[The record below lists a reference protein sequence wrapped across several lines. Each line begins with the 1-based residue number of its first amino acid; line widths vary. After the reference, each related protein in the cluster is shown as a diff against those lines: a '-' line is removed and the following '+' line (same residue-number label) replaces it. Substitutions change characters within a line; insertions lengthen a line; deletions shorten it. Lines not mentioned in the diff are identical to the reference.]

1 MFEPDSLIPAAM
13 EKIDNLIRNLFDN
26 AEMVLDMI
34 PGYNLSPLF
43 LGEVTMS
50 CADETQLGVELVLDE
65 DYQTGRRGIFFRL
78 KYQNYYIMEPIPKVG
93 CRSWFAEVQSREM
106 RETAKAILY
115 EIQQLDASELEQRIK
130 EDGMAAID
138 RMLLFRGRSE
148 SPEKFPA
155 SCLISAFG
163 EVFHGVNGLNEYCKC
178 QSEKSSPYVIKKTS
192 LIEKMDE
199 PNLRRFDYMIC
210 SDSEE
215 AKAWMGSLTSE
226 NLEYD
231 PDDPDDPPFI
241 TYVEG
246 MRYMTIH

>member
-1 MFEPDSLIPAAM
+1 MATYQIRQLWKKCQFDPEFISQCWDGFGYETRLQSVPILFEKGNNFLWRRDSTWRWTCPGWGLPDG
-13 EKIDNLIRNLFDN
+13 KIQI
-26 AEMVLDMI
+26 
-34 PGYNLSPLF
+34 
-43 LGEVTMS
+43 
-50 CADETQLGVELVLDE
+50 
-65 DYQTGRRGIFFRL
+65 
-78 KYQNYYIMEPIPKVG
+78 
-93 CRSWFAEVQSREM
+93 
-106 RETAKAILY
+106 
-115 EIQQLDASELEQRIK
+115 DASELEQRIK
-130 EDGMAAID
+130 EEGMAAID

-148 SPEKFPA
+148 SPEKVPA

-192 LIEKMDE
+192 LIENMYE

-215 AKAWMGSLTSE
+215 AKAWMCSLTNE

-231 PDDPDDPPFI
+231 PDNPPFI
-241 TYVEG
+241 TYVER